1 MRFNRRRAGAFIF
14 LSIRTR
20 GSFTVILQIPAT
32 GCQKSRWR
40 CFYMLLL
47 RPEPATGSAFPMS
60 VTDWR
65 SSIRKKMALR
75 LSVNGDM
82 ELILCSV
89 SRQGGVIA
97 ELSDCYYY
105 ICNQIVFNTKQL
117 PITDSHLKSRDQN
130 EIHMH
135 LWTKKCYYRNWKNHG
150 KTQYWEIIRMLIL
163 LLLLRR

>member
-1 MRFNRRRAGAFIF
+1 MQTLCRTVPIWRFRIFFYSPLWKMRFSMRFNRRRAGAFIF

-47 RPEPATGSAFPMS
+47 RPEPATRSAFPMS

-75 LSVNGDM
+75 LSANRDM

-89 SRQGGVIA
+89 SRQGGIIA

-105 ICNQIVFNTKQL
+105 ICNQIVFNTSSCQ
-117 PITDSHLKSRDQN
+117 
-130 EIHMH
+130 
-135 LWTKKCYYRNWKNHG
+135 
-150 KTQYWEIIRMLIL
+150 
-163 LLLLRR
+163 